1 MNTPHAPAPTS
12 PPPTAPANT
21 RGRVITASM
30 VGTTIEFFDFYAY
43 ATAASLVFPALFF
56 PTQTPA
62 NQLLSSFAVFGVA
75 FVARPLGS
83 LIFGH
88 YGDRVGR
95 KATLVASLLV
105 MGIATFLIGVLPTA
119 STPGFSFIAPAILVL
134 LRFCQGI
141 GLGGEWSGAA
151 LLATENAPPGK
162 RALYGTFPQLGA
174 PVGFILSNLLFVLLS
189 VQLTPEQFM
198 AWGWR
203 VPFLLSSVLVV
214 VGLWVRLKLMESP
227 AFQKVLDEQRVA
239 SVPIARVFRTA
250 WKPLVLATL
259 AMVATYVLFYLM
271 TAFLM
276 VVGTTAADEASAR
289 AAAETAGKDFNAA
302 TFVPGLGYERTDFLT
317 MLIIGVVFFG
327 IFTVVSGPLADKVGR
342 KRLLLVVTAGIG
354 TDELVQKHSYPALTP
369 ALKAKVMGL
378 NGAKIYGVDLG
389 EGMYGET
396 DRSLNLTIGPAK
408 IATIDDKTHQM
419 IVTVNGKKVQT
430 FPVSMGRPGS
440 TTGKDGKKIS
450 FVTPSGTYVAQEKY
464 KVKRMNSSSYGLPS
478 NASLGY
484 DEKIPLAV
492 RISNSGIFVHSAP
505 WSVADQGRRN
515 ASHGCVNLS
524 PAAGK
529 WFYAHF
535 SSGDIV
541 TIQGT

>member
-1 MNTPHAPAPTS
+1 MTTQHASARTS
-12 PPPTAPANT
+12 PPTAPANS

-83 LIFGH
+83 LVFGH
-88 YGDRVGR
+88 FGDRVGR

-105 MGIATFLIGVLPTA
+105 MGVATFLIGVLPTA
-119 STPGFSFIAPAILVL
+119 STPGFAVLAPAILVL

-174 PVGFILSNLLFVLLS
+174 PLGFILSNLLFVLLS
-189 VQLTPEQFM
+189 VQLSDEQFM

-203 VPFLLSSVLVV
+203 VPFLLSSILVV
-214 VGLWVRLKLMESP
+214 VGLWVRLTLMESP

-239 SVPIARVFRTA
+239 AVPIARVFRTA
-250 WKPLVLATL
+250 WRPLVLATL

-276 VVGTTAADEASAR
+276 VVGTTAADEGSAR
-289 AAAETAGKDFNAA
+289 AAAEAAGDGFDASS
-302 TFVPGLGYERTDFLT
+302 FVPGLGYARPDFLT

-327 IFTVVSGPLADKVGR
+327 IFTVVSGPLADRLGR
-342 KRLLLVVTAGIG
+342 KRLLLAVTAGIG
-354 TDELVQKHSYPALTP
+354 VFGLLLDPLMHAGTAGVMAALILGFT
-369 ALKAKVMGL
+369 LMGL
-378 NGAKIYGVDLG
+378 TFGPMAAFLPEMFRADVRYTGSAVGYNMASVIGAAPAPYAMIALWQLQGGGLLLVGCYLVLAAAITLVALLLG
-389 EGMYGET
+389 GET
-396 DRSLNLTIGPAK
+396 REVD
-408 IATIDDKTHQM
+408 
-419 IVTVNGKKVQT
+419 
-430 FPVSMGRPGS
+430 
-440 TTGKDGKKIS
+440 
-450 FVTPSGTYVAQEKY
+450 Y
-464 KVKRMNSSSYGLPS
+464 
-478 NASLGY
+478 
-484 DEKIPLAV
+484 LA
-492 RISNSGIFVHSAP
+492 
-505 WSVADQGRRN
+505 
-515 ASHGCVNLS
+515 
-524 PAAGK
+524 
-529 WFYAHF
+529 
-535 SSGDIV
+535 
-541 TIQGT
+541 

>member
-1 MNTPHAPAPTS
+1 MNVAQPPAPAPANDS
-12 PPPTAPANT
+12 AQAPLAAPANT

-95 KATLVASLLV
+95 KTTLVASLLV

-174 PVGFILSNLLFVLLS
+174 PIGFILSNLLFVLLS
-189 VQLTPEQFM
+189 VQMTDEQFM
-198 AWGWR
+198 SWGWR
-203 VPFLLSSVLVV
+203 LPFLLSAALVV

-227 AFQKVLDEQRVA
+227 AFQKVIDEERVA
-239 SVPIARVFRTA
+239 AVPIARVFRTA
-250 WKPLVLATL
+250 WRPLVLATI

-276 VVGTTAADEASAR
+276 VVGTTAADEETAR
-289 AAAETAGKDFNAA
+289 AAAEAAGKAFDAKGFA
-302 TFVPGLGYERTDFLT
+302 PGLGYDRTDFLT

-327 IFTVVSGPLADKVGR
+327 VFTVVSGPLADRLGR
-342 KRLLLVVTAGIG
+342 RRLLLAVTAGIG
-354 TDELVQKHSYPALTP
+354 VFGLLLEPLMRGGTVGVMTALIVGFT
-369 ALKAKVMGL
+369 LMGL
-378 NGAKIYGVDLG
+378 TFGPMAAFLPEMFRADVRYTGSAVSYNMASVIGAAPAPYAMIALWQWLDGPLWLVGGYLTLAAVITTAALLIGTETREVD
-389 EGMYGET
+389 Y
-396 DRSLNLTIGPAK
+396 
-408 IATIDDKTHQM
+408 
-419 IVTVNGKKVQT
+419 
-430 FPVSMGRPGS
+430 
-440 TTGKDGKKIS
+440 
-450 FVTPSGTYVAQEKY
+450 
-464 KVKRMNSSSYGLPS
+464 
-478 NASLGY
+478 
-484 DEKIPLAV
+484 LA
-492 RISNSGIFVHSAP
+492 
-505 WSVADQGRRN
+505 
-515 ASHGCVNLS
+515 
-524 PAAGK
+524 
-529 WFYAHF
+529 
-535 SSGDIV
+535 
-541 TIQGT
+541 